1 MEGLGEGYEAF
12 LERLQSDFAISKGSA
27 QNGNPVTNPGV
38 NHSHGHASS
47 AILKGG
53 AKLNRGTFP
62 GHLPPSHLPPPKYV
76 GYPSL
81 ANAFTVK
88 KDESSSSSSGG
99 RPVDAGKDEKAS
111 SMKFPGISR
120 TFSSDLN
127 EVSDVPSH
135 HRGHRRAQSEIAFR
149 LPDDIIFDYEPGF
162 LEASAEADE
171 YGDDFLSMLDLD
183 KMNLSSASTPG
194 ATAKSFNNVNSNLP
208 AGPHHARS
216 YSVDQ
221 MLAGFN
227 GNEDVLGYMEESLMT
242 ERPRHRHSH
251 SYSMDGSS
259 SMFSKEAGSTSAESS
274 KTVSANK
281 LAELALID
289 PKRAKRILANR
300 QSAARSKER
309 KMRYIAELERKVQ
322 ALQTEATTLSAQ
334 LAIMQNDTTVLTAEN
349 NELKYQL
356 QNLEQQTH
364 LSSALNLA
372 LKEEVQRLKVATGE
386 VGKNGQ
392 IRSRDDHPLLSSK
405 PFYRTQP
412 PPMAAESILTGQQL
426 QQLHSA
432 LKQQQVAKH
441 QQNIL

>member
-12 LERLQSDFAISKGSA
+12 LERLQSDFAMSKGSA
-27 QNGNPVTNPGV
+27 QNGNPATNPGM
-38 NHSHGHASS
+38 NHSHGHASN
-47 AILKGG
+47 ANLKGS

-62 GHLPPSHLPPPKYV
+62 AHLPPSHLPPPKYV
-76 GYPSL
+76 GYPSP

-88 KDESSSSSSGG
+88 KDASSSSSSGG
-99 RPVDAGKDEKAS
+99 RPPVDTGKDEKTS

-127 EVSDVPSH
+127 EVSDVPYH
-135 HRGHRRAQSEIAFR
+135 HKGHRRAQSEIAFR
-149 LPDDIIFDYEPGF
+149 LPDDIIFDYEPGS

-171 YGDDFLSMLDLD
+171 LGDDFISMLDLD
-183 KMNLSSASTPG
+183 KMNLSSASTSLP
-194 ATAKSFNNVNSNLP
+194 TSTKSVSNVNNLP
-208 AGPHHARS
+208 TTPHHARS

-227 GNEDVLGYMEESLMT
+227 GNEDVFGYTEEPVT

-259 SMFSKEAGSTSAESS
+259 MPFPKEAGSSSAESS

-334 LAIMQNDTTVLTAEN
+334 LTIMQNDTTVLTAEN
-349 NELKYQL
+349 NELKFQL

-364 LSSALNLA
+364 LSSALNIA
-372 LKEEVQRLKVATGE
+372 LKEEVQRLKIATGE

-405 PFYRTQP
+405 PFYRSQP
-412 PPMAAESILTGQQL
+412 TADSILAGQQL

-432 LKQQQVAKH
+432 LKQQQIAKH
-441 QQNIL
+441 QNIL